1 MGFRR
6 QWQGRIPQIGGE
18 FPLNVLPNS
27 PLQMVLSAT
36 VGCPAEGGRW
46 LWRVGARVG
55 MGGGRR
61 RGGRRATPKTLA
73 MVSRAMRSARWHVG
87 TWKKCVLFVSSAGQW
102 LETADLPLGYL
113 IQWQEA
119 SEHARRCSRK
129 CDAARPWPH
138 RRASP
143 PASAPLTASSKPF
156 FVRPDGESQFRWMT
170 SEPCSL
176 SWKTDASPRS
186 YLGPPGG
193 PGGFQVLRGALQIYG
208 RTLPR
213 L

>member
-1 MGFRR
+1 
-6 QWQGRIPQIGGE
+6 
-18 FPLNVLPNS
+18 
-27 PLQMVLSAT
+27 
-36 VGCPAEGGRW
+36 
-46 LWRVGARVG
+46 

-61 RGGRRATPKTLA
+61 RGGRMATPKTLA

-87 TWKKCVLFVSSAGQW
+87 TWTKCVVFVSSAGQW

-143 PASAPLTASSKPF
+143 PASAPFSFSSKPF
-156 FVRPDGESQFRWMT
+156 FPTRRGVAIPLDDQRAVFALLENGCFSALLPWPPWRSRGLSSAQGRFTDLWKNSPPSVTVRGEF
-170 SEPCSL
+170 
-176 SWKTDASPRS
+176 
-186 YLGPPGG
+186 
-193 PGGFQVLRGALQIYG
+193 
-208 RTLPR
+208 LP
-213 L
+213 

>member
-6 QWQGRIPQIGGE
+6 QWQGRIPHIGGE
-18 FPLNVLPNS
+18 FPPEFPPNSLPNS

-143 PASAPLTASSKPF
+143 PAS
-156 FVRPDGESQFRWMT
+156 
-170 SEPCSL
+170 L

-208 RTLPR
+208 ITLPR